1 MRRLISIVLIA
12 FTVGCVA
19 TTARTRRL
27 SLGMGKQEVLKVMG
41 SPTSVKAKDNEEV
54 LEYLLWPT
62 WSPSIYDKKQQ
73 FWVILKDGKLT
84 QYGNAG
90 DYDTAQ
96 PSDRREYNININ
108 K

>member
-1 MRRLISIVLIA
+1 MRGLISIVLVVFA
-12 FTVGCVA
+12 TGCVA

-62 WSPSIYDKKQQ
+62 WSPSIYDKKTA
-73 FWVILKDGKLT
+73 IL
-84 QYGNAG
+84 GNLKRWKTNAIWKCRG
-90 DYDTAQ
+90 LRYRLAF
-96 PSDRREYNININ
+96 RETRIQHKY
-108 K
+108 

>member
-1 MRRLISIVLIA
+1 MRRLISIVFVT

-19 TTARTRRL
+19 TTARTSGL

-73 FWVILKDGKLT
+73 FWVILKDGRVT

-90 DYDTAQ
+90 DYNTSL